1 MSTAHSIQTI
11 IEALI
16 VLLLLWGFV
25 NENKVV
31 AIEQH
36 IKRIVKGNYRRYKR
50 NKQRKIKWS
59 KTYHSEGSD
68 KVA

>member
-11 IEALI
+11 IECLI

-25 NENKVV
+25 NEDKVV

-36 IKRIVKGNYRRYKR
+36 IKRIIIGNYKRYRR
-50 NKQRKIKWS
+50 NKEHKIKWV
-59 KTYHSEGSD
+59 KTYH
-68 KVA
+68 